1 MFTWIDGRL
10 VAAWIVLLVLAAWL
24 PGYIN
29 LRIRIR
35 ARRRIMRQGGA
46 R

>member
-10 VAAWIVLLVLAAWL
+10 LLAWIVLSAIAIWL
-24 PGYIN
+24 PGYVN

-35 ARRRIMRQGGA
+35 AHRRIMRQGGA